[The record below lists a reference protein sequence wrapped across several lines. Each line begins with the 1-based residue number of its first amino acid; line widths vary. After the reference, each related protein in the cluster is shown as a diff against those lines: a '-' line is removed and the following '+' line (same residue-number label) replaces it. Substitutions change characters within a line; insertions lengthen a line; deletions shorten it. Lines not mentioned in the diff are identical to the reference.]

1 MKDPRGVIEI
11 LNVLTGI
18 ENINEEDNLVND
30 LGIDSLN
37 MVELML
43 SIEEYF
49 EIMLDASDL
58 NPFDLN
64 TVADVISLVEK
75 YRFRRSD
82 SCGEKD
88 S

>member
-75 YRFRRSD
+75 YCFRRSD
-82 SCGEKD
+82 SCEEKD

>member
-43 SIEEYF
+43 SIEVHVRLQDRRVYP
-49 EIMLDASDL
+49 LL
-58 NPFDLN
+58 L
-64 TVADVISLVEK
+64 
-75 YRFRRSD
+75 FRGAAHNKRQILALR
-82 SCGEKD
+82 
-88 S
+88 

>member
-82 SCGEKD
+82 SCEEKD